1 MTTETLCVPNFI
13 QKMAIDWL
21 GYLFRHGISR
31 GRGILLKLVF
41 SKGAFFDY
49 NFNIISSGK
58 PYAGNLKFGI
68 DHQIFFFQV
77 FEPHIIRILQST
89 ASYLASQQMNVNFI
103 DIGANV
109 GLHSHF
115 MLDLANSVHSFE
127 PNPDIFNSLQ
137 AKWKEY
143 QNTSFH
149 IYQFGLGA
157 NNCQLEYYEPET
169 HNTGTGSFVS
179 GFPLNRTTSIVL
191 PIRQGDE
198 AIAEIGVNPVS
209 LMKIDVE
216 GFEPFVLQGLARTL
230 KKDRPT
236 IVMEMSAMTR
246 QVMDK
251 QNLSLG
257 SLLYD
262 DVALFEI
269 QPLNQRGKFNLEKKS
284 FQTLSD
290 MHHDLLIVPQ
300 EYIDE
305 LLMQLLSF

>member
-1 MTTETLCVPNFI
+1 MNTETVYVPNFI
-13 QKMAIDWL
+13 QKMAINWL
-21 GYLFRHGISR
+21 GYLFRNGINR

-41 SKGAFFDY
+41 PNGAFFDY
-49 NFNIISSGK
+49 DFNIISLGK
-58 PYAGNLKFGI
+58 PYVGNLRFGI

-89 ASYLASQQMNVNFI
+89 ASYLAFQRTDVNFV

-127 PNPDIFNSLQ
+127 PNPDIFNSLH
-137 AKWKEY
+137 AKWKKY

-149 IYQFGLGA
+149 IYKYGLGA
-157 NNCQLEYYEPET
+157 NNCQLEYHEPET

-230 KKDRPT
+230 KKDRPI
-236 IVMEMSAMTR
+236 IVMEMSEMTR

-251 QNLSLG
+251 ENLSLS

-262 DVALFEI
+262 NVVLFEI
-269 QPLNQRGKFNLEKKS
+269 QPLNQRGKFDLQKKS

-290 MHHDLLIVPQ
+290 SHHDLLIVPQ
-300 EYIDE
+300 EHGDR
-305 LLMQLLSF
+305 LSEKL